1 MADYGTLTEA
11 VNAKKMQVFIGADAS
26 AGTAVTNQWK
36 LVQNARVLMSH
47 PIFREPT
54 TSGGVATYTGA
65 PDNTISGTLLFT
77 RDEWNAATNGFKL
90 LLTPHAT
97 GGEVPLHNWT
107 IKFID
112 VGGSDS
118 NTLTFASCK
127 LSVVDISK
135 SVEGAV
141 KADITVICPGEP
153 FTVVDE

>member
-1 MADYGTLTEA
+1 MADYGDLAEA
-11 VNAKKMQVFIGADAS
+11 VNAKKMQVFVGADVS
-26 AGTAVTNQWK
+26 DGTAVTNQWK
-36 LVQNARVLMSH
+36 LVQNARVLISH

-77 RDEWNAATNGFKL
+77 RDEWNYSSEGFKL

-97 GGEVPLHNWT
+97 GGEVPLKNWT

-112 VGGSDS
+112 VGGT
-118 NTLTFASCK
+118 NLTTLTFANCK

-153 FTVVDE
+153 FTV

>member
-1 MADYGTLTEA
+1 MADLGVVTEA
-11 VNAKKMQVFIGADAS
+11 VNAKKMQVFVGSDAS
-26 AGTAVTNQWK
+26 DGTAVTNQWK
-36 LVQNARVLMSH
+36 LVQNARVLISH

-77 RDEWNAATNGFKL
+77 RDEWDDSTNGFEN
-90 LLTPHAT
+90 LLTISS
-97 GGEVPLHNWT
+97 GGEVESNSW
-107 IKFID
+107 IVKFTD
-112 VGGSDS
+112 VSGTSTDS
-118 NTLTFASCK
+118 TLTFASCK

-153 FTVVDE
+153 FTV

>member
-1 MADYGTLTEA
+1 MADYGDLAEA
-11 VNAKKMQVFIGADAS
+11 VNAKKMQVFIGS
-26 AGTAVTNQWK
+26 TSNEWK
-36 LVQNARVLMSH
+36 LVQNARVLISH

-77 RDEWNAATNGFKL
+77 RDEWDDSTNGFEN
-90 LLTPHAT
+90 LLTISS
-97 GGEVPLHNWT
+97 GGEVESNSW
-107 IKFID
+107 IVKFTD
-112 VGGSDS
+112 VSGTSTDS
-118 NTLTFASCK
+118 TLTFASCK

>member
-1 MADYGTLTEA
+1 MADYGDLAEA
-11 VNAKKMQVFIGADAS
+11 VNAKKMQVFVGADNS
-26 AGTAVTNQWK
+26 DGTAVTNQWK

-77 RDEWNAATNGFKL
+77 RDEWNYSPEGFQL
-90 LLTPHAT
+90 LLAPSA
-97 GGEVPLHNWT
+97 GGEVPVKNWK

-112 VGGSDS
+112 VGGSNL

-153 FTVVDE
+153 FTA

>member
-1 MADYGTLTEA
+1 MADYGILTEA

-77 RDEWNAATNGFKL
+77 RDEWDDSTNGFEN
-90 LLTPHAT
+90 LLTISS
-97 GGEVPLHNWT
+97 GGEVESNSW
-107 IKFID
+107 IVKFTD
-112 VGGSDS
+112 VSGTSTDS
-118 NTLTFASCK
+118 TLTFASCK

-153 FTVVDE
+153 TSS